1 MGLGAQ
7 VCKAVR
13 VTARVFCKDLPADA
27 EDGAAPDQL
36 GIRFVARTSRVF
48 NSAQIDGI
56 PDQTASLGTRH
67 NDDPDQAAEPVLATF
82 LAATGARIIP
92 RGTRACYSPASGTI
106 RLPGRAMMGT
116 TQTSDRRL
124 EPASAL
130 GEIARP
136 HEGCLRVGVRLH
148 FGSAAEV
155 THYLRALTSLLFGA
169 STKVT
174 ATLVTGALRED
185 LTAEEIAERLTRG
198 AVHKLRFALRL
209 GERAIAVKLALQ
221 GSEPGAVEIR
231 APFMSGLVTSCLWL
245 QSDADVLAPIPVLA
259 LPTTTEGLS
268 LDAAHALVGLAL
280 RCDGFKEAEFT
291 GEQPLSWHAHPVRST
306 LLDAVWSAATRKGAT
321 TPLWV
326 TGLPPAPSPRRPEP
340 GWWEQYDVLM
350 RNPREALNELQAH
363 LAARFDI
370 PFSWAIADKTTA
382 LESSFVVPP
391 GAGATASLVP
401 EADRVVIAVDL
412 EQPASLVAE
421 MLLHLC
427 AHLTLGHVRP
437 GDAWGHWDAPASLS
451 PTPRRH
457 WDREARA
464 HVDAHFARSVRH
476 VSTLEECSPRE
487 KAWLVLLDH
496 IGRMVGEQRTLH
508 STTEAYQAAAYQRQA
523 AQRLVAQL
531 EEYGGAMLCDG
542 VGLGKTYVAT
552 TIAVH
557 YANQWWDQL
566 ADTKRSATDDPFR
579 IAVLSPNSVVS
590 TWQREAIAPLAA
602 HGVPLATIR
611 VISHSKLS
619 RIVPSS
625 DILTR
630 GRTGAS
636 DMEHLLLSDLVVVD
650 EAHNFR
656 SVGARRTTVLR
667 DLLRLQPRKD
677 LRRKVLLL
685 TATPVNNSLEDLR
698 QQAALMFGKPLYFN
712 DNLTSDKYRT
722 RVFKDV
728 EERILKA
735 TRGKGAADVAALLIH
750 GDASAKFA
758 YAPDFRDDL
767 QFGVQVPRV
776 GDYLKEQEKRL
787 SAQQAS
793 VRAAIQSGQ
802 PPAEAPVRIAGEL
815 LDRIVVQRSRALCKQ
830 IEREQ
835 GSNARLLFRPD
846 AATPEK
852 LVYEDVYD
860 DTRDV
865 LARFLPLFETEG
877 EVTDKETPPLSLKIY
892 MWADVRDGVRDAG
905 EVSSVVGLQRVLV
918 LKRLES
924 SPVAF
929 LITLLRLLALHAH
942 RLRQLSELCREVG
955 DEQREQALAIE
966 LSDLVDALKPVDRD
980 RIDALL
986 TAGTRSKTRA
996 TNLLEQWSQA
1006 HVSAKAA
1013 ADTDDPLPPQLDL
1026 FGADGEQTKERKE
1039 QLDRLWGL
1047 REHLTRDLG
1056 TLLRVAPGL
1065 ADIIFGRF
1073 AQSDWPRRFINGGQE
1088 VDWPKSAAWATR
1100 IITDAKLQ
1108 RLVARLLRARRDGQ
1122 KCIVFSQFTDTL
1134 AYLDSVLRA
1143 APVLER
1149 NEWKTV
1155 LRDLSSGVGQI
1166 VSKEEVLDLIR
1177 HIAVVSGET
1186 EDRDAVIHAFAPFY
1200 RLGPSRP
1207 RLAGVSALE
1216 QQQLDT
1222 LWINGWTQ
1230 ALKQPTD
1237 VLFATDVLAEGV
1249 NLQDAAL
1256 LINFDVHWN
1265 PVRMIQRAG
1274 RIDRR
1279 LNPIIEEATSFPDL
1293 EALAR
1298 ELGVPPPRYWWHDHA
1313 GAAPVTV
1320 NLLLPDELEKEL
1332 QLRERIA
1339 NKTLAIDFTLGLEQG
1354 TGAEADWMTEY
1365 RFQGIS
1371 ALNAWQGDRAI
1382 EQIAGYQQRLRRLMS
1397 ERGIDAEW
1405 LAAWNGWLRE
1415 VGGRQDDPILAWAQL
1430 GRKGSET
1437 TVYTR
1442 QLQPRLVDDVPHWL
1456 WTTSKP
1462 ADSLL
1467 NFWLALDSKT
1477 FPAATRTGLAFSED
1491 ASRPIAAEDLLAVS
1505 RRLID
1510 EDTALEELGDVRRP
1524 LLQGASAISAGFFEA
1539 ELDRRAIAI
1548 SGFRLLQLRCID
1560 EAAPVLSSKTAC

>member
-1 MGLGAQ
+1 M
-7 VCKAVR
+7 
-13 VTARVFCKDLPADA
+13 
-27 EDGAAPDQL
+27 
-36 GIRFVARTSRVF
+36 
-48 NSAQIDGI
+48 
-56 PDQTASLGTRH
+56 
-67 NDDPDQAAEPVLATF
+67 
-82 LAATGARIIP
+82 
-92 RGTRACYSPASGTI
+92 
-106 RLPGRAMMGT
+106 RLR
-116 TQTSDRRL
+116 
-124 EPASAL
+124 
-130 GEIARP
+130 
-136 HEGCLRVGVRLH
+136 
-148 FGSAAEV
+148 FGSAAEASR
-155 THYLRALTSLLFGA
+155 YLRALTSLLFGA
-169 STKVT
+169 SNKVT
-174 ATLVTGALRED
+174 ATLTTGATRED
-185 LTAEEIAERLTRG
+185 LTAEEIADRLTR
-198 AVHKLRFALRL
+198 AAINKLRFALRL
-209 GERAIAVKLALQ
+209 GEHAIAVEFALLA
-221 GSEPGAVEIR
+221 SEPGAVAIR
-231 APFMSGLVTSCLWL
+231 APFTSGHATSRMWL
-245 QSDADVLAPIPVLA
+245 QSDADVVAPITALA
-259 LPTTTEGLS
+259 LPTTAEGFA
-268 LDAAHALVGLAL
+268 LDAAHAFVGLAL
-280 RCDGFKEAEFT
+280 RCSGFEEAELP
-291 GEQPLSWHAHPVRST
+291 GEHPLSWNTTKRSDDAQPVCST
-306 LLDAVWSAATRKGAT
+306 LRDAVWSAAAPVEGMAAM
-321 TPLWV
+321 WV
-326 TGLPPAPSPRRPEP
+326 TGLLPPPKPRTPEP
-340 GWWEQYDVLM
+340 GWWEQYDVLT
-350 RNPREALNELQAH
+350 RRPREAMSELHAH
-363 LAARFDI
+363 LAAHFDI
-370 PFSWAIADKTTA
+370 PFAWAIVDKSA
-382 LESSFVVPP
+382 APEGIFVVQPE
-391 GAGATASLVP
+391 ASVIARLVS
-401 EADRVVIAVDL
+401 EADRVVAAVDL

-427 AHLTLGHVRP
+427 AHLALGHVRP
-437 GDAWGHWDAPASLS
+437 GDTWGHWDTPASLS
-451 PTPRRH
+451 PTPHRQ
-457 WDREARA
+457 WDREVRA
-464 HVDAHFARSVRH
+464 FVDAHFARPVRR
-476 VSTLEECSPRE
+476 VSSLEECSPRE

-496 IGRMVGEQRTLH
+496 IGRMVGRQRTLH
-508 STTEAYQAAAYQRQA
+508 AATEHYQAAAYQRQA

-552 TIAVH
+552 TVAVH
-557 YANQWWDQL
+557 YANQWRDQL

-579 IAVLSPNSVVS
+579 ITVLSPNSVVS

-630 GRTGAS
+630 GSAGMS

-667 DLLRLQPRKD
+667 DILRLQPRKD

-698 QQAALMFGKPLYFN
+698 QQAALMFGKPLFFN
-712 DNLTSDKYRT
+712 DNLTPDKYRA

-728 EERILKA
+728 EERVAKVIK
-735 TRGKGAADVAALLIH
+735 GKSAADVAALLIH
-750 GDASAKFA
+750 GDASARFA
-758 YAPDFRDDL
+758 YAPDFRDDV

-787 SAQQAS
+787 TAQQAA

-802 PPAEAPVRIAGEL
+802 PPAEAPARIAGEL

-835 GSNARLLFRPD
+835 GSDARLLFRPD
-846 AATPEK
+846 AVTPEK

-865 LARFLPLFETEG
+865 LARFLPLFETDG
-877 EVTDKETPPLSLKIY
+877 EATDKDTPPLSLKIY
-892 MWADVRDGVRDAG
+892 MWADVRDGIRDAG

-924 SPVAF
+924 SPVAL

-942 RLRQLSELCREVG
+942 RLKQLVELCRAVG
-955 DEQREQALAIE
+955 DKQREKALAAE
-966 LSDLVDALKPVDRD
+966 LADLLDQVRPVERE

-986 TAGTRSKTRA
+986 AGGTKAKVRA
-996 TNLLEQWSQA
+996 TGLLERWSKA
-1006 HVSAKAA
+1006 HMSAKAA
-1013 ADTDDPLPPQLDL
+1013 ADTDDPLPPQRDL
-1026 FGADGEQTKERKE
+1026 FGEDEKTTERKE
-1039 QLDRLWGL
+1039 QLDCLWNL
-1047 REHLTRDLG
+1047 REHLTRDLA
-1056 TLLRVAPGL
+1056 TLLRTAPGL
-1065 ADIIFGRF
+1065 ADIVFGRF
-1073 AQSDWPRRFINGGQE
+1073 AQSDWPQRFINGGQE
-1088 VDWPKSAAWATR
+1088 VDWPKSAAWAMR
-1100 IITDAKLQ
+1100 IVTDGKLR
-1108 RLVARLLRARRDGQ
+1108 RLVARLLRARADGQ
-1122 KCIVFSQFTDTL
+1122 KVIVFSQFTDTL
-1134 AYLDSVLRA
+1134 AYVDSVLRA
-1143 APVLER
+1143 AHALSRQEWALVTGLLGADVGRPVRHEDVLALVER
-1149 NEWKTV
+1149 
-1155 LRDLSSGVGQI
+1155 S
-1166 VSKEEVLDLIR
+1166 
-1177 HIAVVSGET
+1177 AVVSGET

-1207 RLAGVSALE
+1207 RLPGASASE
-1216 QQQLDT
+1216 QRQIDA

-1230 ALKQPTD
+1230 ALRQPTD

-1279 LNPIIEEATSFPDL
+1279 LNPAIEESTSFPDL

-1298 ELGVPPPRYWWHDHA
+1298 DLGVSPPRYWWHAHP
-1313 GAAPVTV
+1313 GAAPITV
-1320 NLLLPDELEKEL
+1320 NLLLPDELEAEL

-1354 TGAEADWMTEY
+1354 TGAEADWMAEY
-1365 RFQGIS
+1365 RYQGIS

-1415 VGGRQDDPILAWAQL
+1415 VGGRQDDHILAWAQL
-1430 GRKGSET
+1430 GRKGGET

-1442 QLQPRLVDDVPHWL
+1442 QLQPRLVDGVPHWL
-1456 WTTSKP
+1456 WTTAKP

-1505 RRLID
+1505 RRLVD
-1510 EDTALEELGDVRRP
+1510 EDTALEELRDMRRP

-1539 ELDRRAIAI
+1539 EPDRRAIAVG
-1548 SGFRLLQLRCID
+1548 GFRILQLRRID
-1560 EAAPVLSSKTAC
+1560 EAAPITSSEAAC

>member
-1 MGLGAQ
+1 M
-7 VCKAVR
+7 
-13 VTARVFCKDLPADA
+13 T
-27 EDGAAPDQL
+27 GAAL
-36 GIRFVARTSRVF
+36 
-48 NSAQIDGI
+48 
-56 PDQTASLGTRH
+56 
-67 NDDPDQAAEPVLATF
+67 
-82 LAATGARIIP
+82 
-92 RGTRACYSPASGTI
+92 
-106 RLPGRAMMGT
+106 T
-116 TQTSDRRL
+116 TNERRL
-124 EPASAL
+124 EPTSAL
-130 GEIARP
+130 REIARA
-136 HEGCLRVGVRLH
+136 ERFDVRLR
-148 FGSAAEV
+148 FGSAAEASR
-155 THYLRALTSLLFGA
+155 YLRALTSLLVGA

-174 ATLVTGALRED
+174 ATLTTGAPRED
-185 LTAEEIAERLTRG
+185 LTAEEIADRLERAG
-198 AVHKLRFALRL
+198 INKLRFALRL
-209 GERAIAVKLALQ
+209 SEHAIALELALF
-221 GSEPGAVEIR
+221 GSEPGAVAIR
-231 APFMSGLVTSCLWL
+231 APFTSGPVTARLWL
-245 QSDADVLAPIPVLA
+245 QSDVDVVAPIAALA
-259 LPTTTEGLS
+259 LPSTADGLAV
-268 LDAAHALVGLAL
+268 DAAHAFVGLAL
-280 RCDGFKEAEFT
+280 RCGGFEEAELA
-291 GEQPLSWHAHPVRST
+291 GELPLSWNTKKPNDAAQPVRST
-306 LLDAVWSAATRKGAT
+306 LRDAVWTTATSEGAVA
-321 TPLWV
+321 LWV
-326 TGLPPAPSPRRPEP
+326 TGLAPASKPRAPEA
-340 GWWEQYDVLM
+340 GWWEQYDLLT
-350 RNPREALNELQAH
+350 RSPREALDELHAH
-363 LAARFDI
+363 LAAHFDI
-370 PFSWAIADKTTA
+370 PFAWAVVHKTAAPEGT
-382 LESSFVVPP
+382 FVVPP
-391 GAGATASLVP
+391 EASAIARLVP
-401 EADRVVIAVDL
+401 EAERVVVAVDL

-437 GDAWGHWDAPASLS
+437 GDAWGHWDTQASLS
-451 PTPRRH
+451 PTPHRQ

-464 HVDAHFARSVRH
+464 FVDAHFARPVRR
-476 VSTLEECSPRE
+476 VSSLEECNPRE

-496 IGRMVGEQRTLH
+496 IGRMVGQQRTLH
-508 STTEAYQAAAYQRQA
+508 PKTETYQAAAYQRQA

-557 YANQWWDQL
+557 YAHQWRDQL

-579 IAVLSPNSVVS
+579 ITVLSPNSVVS
-590 TWQREAIAPLAA
+590 TWQREAIAPLGA

-630 GRTGAS
+630 GRTGMS

-712 DNLTSDKYRT
+712 DNLTPDKYRT

-728 EERILKA
+728 EERVAKS
-735 TRGKGAADVAALLIH
+735 TKGKGAADVAALLIH

-758 YAPDFRDDL
+758 YAPDFRDDV

-787 SAQQAS
+787 TAQQAA

-802 PPAEAPVRIAGEL
+802 PPAEVPARIASEL

-877 EVTDKETPPLSLKIY
+877 EATDKSTPPLSLKIY
-892 MWADVRDGVRDAG
+892 MWADVRDGIRDAG

-942 RLRQLSELCREVG
+942 RLKQLGELCREVG
-955 DEQREQALAIE
+955 DKKREKALAAE
-966 LSDLVDALKPVDRD
+966 LADLVDAVKPVERE
-980 RIDALL
+980 RIDTLL
-986 TAGTRSKTRA
+986 TGGKAKARG
-996 TNLLEQWSQA
+996 NDPLERWSAA
-1006 HVSAKAA
+1006 HSARAA
-1013 ADTDDPLPPQLDL
+1013 ADSDDPPPPQFEL
-1026 FGADGEQTKERKE
+1026 FGRDDDKSSERKE
-1039 QLDRLWGL
+1039 QLDRLWNL
-1047 REHLTRDLG
+1047 REHLTRDLA

-1073 AQSDWPRRFINGGQE
+1073 AQSDWPQRFINGGQE
-1088 VDWPKSAAWATR
+1088 VDWPKSAAWAMR
-1100 IITDAKLQ
+1100 IVTDGKLR
-1108 RLVARLLRARRDGQ
+1108 RLAARLLRARAEGQ
-1122 KCIVFSQFTDTL
+1122 KVIVFSQFTDTL
-1134 AYLDSVLRA
+1134 AYVDSVLRA
-1143 APVLER
+1143 AHALSRQEWALVTGLLGADVGRPVRHEDVLFLVER
-1149 NEWKTV
+1149 
-1155 LRDLSSGVGQI
+1155 S
-1166 VSKEEVLDLIR
+1166 
-1177 HIAVVSGET
+1177 AVVSGET

-1207 RLAGVSALE
+1207 RLAGASAFE
-1216 QQQLDT
+1216 QQQLDA
-1222 LWINGWTQ
+1222 LWTNGWTQ

-1279 LNPIIEEATSFPDL
+1279 LNPAIEEARSFPDL
-1293 EALAR
+1293 DALAR
-1298 ELGVPPPRYWWHDHA
+1298 DLGVQPPSYWWHTHA
-1313 GAAPVTV
+1313 GAAPITV
-1320 NLLLPDELEKEL
+1320 NLLLPDELEAEL

-1354 TGAEADWMTEY
+1354 TGAEADWMAEY
-1365 RFQGIS
+1365 RYQGIS

-1382 EQIAGYQQRLRRLMS
+1382 EQIAGYQQRLRRLMN

-1415 VGGRQDDPILAWAQL
+1415 VGGRQDDRILAWAQL
-1430 GRKGSET
+1430 GRKGGET

-1442 QLQPRLVDDVPHWL
+1442 QLQPRLVDGVPHWL
-1456 WTTSKP
+1456 WTTAKP

-1477 FPAATRTGLAFSED
+1477 FPAATRTGLPFSED
-1491 ASRPIAAEDLLAVS
+1491 ASRPIAAEDLLAAS
-1505 RRLID
+1505 RRLVD
-1510 EDTALEELGDVRRP
+1510 EDTALEELGDMRRP
-1524 LLQGASAISAGFFEA
+1524 LLQGASAISAGFLGA
-1539 ELDRRAIAI
+1539 EPDRRAIAV
-1548 SGFRLLQLRCID
+1548 SGFRLLQLRVLD
-1560 EAAPVLSSKTAC
+1560 EAAPVRPSEEA

>member
-1 MGLGAQ
+1 MAAAQ
-7 VCKAVR
+7 PRVDRLVESASALREVAHAERFDVR
-13 VTARVFCKDLPADA
+13 V
-27 EDGAAPDQL
+27 Q
-36 GIRFVARTSRVF
+36 
-48 NSAQIDGI
+48 
-56 PDQTASLGTRH
+56 
-67 NDDPDQAAEPVLATF
+67 F
-82 LAATGARIIP
+82 LAAADAAR
-92 RGTRACYSPASGTI
+92 
-106 RLPGRAMMGT
+106 
-116 TQTSDRRL
+116 
-124 EPASAL
+124 
-130 GEIARP
+130 
-136 HEGCLRVGVRLH
+136 
-148 FGSAAEV
+148 
-155 THYLRALTSLLFGA
+155 YLRALASLLCGA
-169 STKVT
+169 SSKVT
-174 ATLVTGALRED
+174 AELTTGVRRED
-185 LTAEEIAERLTRG
+185 LAAEEIFDRLARG
-198 AVHKLRFALRL
+198 NIDRLRFALRL
-209 GERAIAVKLALQ
+209 GEHAIALELALLSS
-221 GSEPGAVEIR
+221 GAGAVAIR
-231 APFMSGLVTSCLWL
+231 APFTCGPSTSHLWL
-245 QSDADVLAPIPVLA
+245 QSDADVVAPIAALA
-259 LPTTTEGLS
+259 LPTTAEGLA
-268 LDAAHALVGLAL
+268 LDAAHAFVGLAV
-280 RCDGFKEAEFT
+280 RCGGFDEAELV
-291 GEQPLSWHAHPVRST
+291 GELPLTWNTTKQSDHAQPVHSELG
-306 LLDAVWSAATRKGAT
+306 DAVWSTADSQGAAA
-321 TPLWV
+321 LWV
-326 TGLPPAPSPRRPEP
+326 TGLPPSPKPRTPEP
-340 GWWEQYDVLM
+340 VWWEQYDVLT
-350 RNPREALNELQAH
+350 RSPGEALTELHTH
-363 LAARFDI
+363 LAAHLDI
-370 PFSWAIADKTTA
+370 PFAWAIVDKAAAPEGT
-382 LESSFVVPP
+382 FVVQPE
-391 GAGATASLVP
+391 AGTIARLVP
-401 EADRVVIAVDL
+401 EADRVLVSVDL
-412 EQPASLVAE
+412 EQPISLIGE
-421 MLLHLC
+421 MLIHLC

-437 GDAWGHWDAPASLS
+437 GDAWGHWDTQASLS
-451 PTPRRH
+451 PTPHRQ

-464 HVDAHFARSVRH
+464 FVDAHFARPVRR
-476 VSTLEECSPRE
+476 VSSLEECNPRE

-496 IGRMVGEQRTLH
+496 IGRMVGQQRTLH
-508 STTEAYQAAAYQRQA
+508 PKTETYQAAAYQRQA

-552 TIAVH
+552 TVAVH
-557 YANQWWDQL
+557 YANQWRDQL
-566 ADTKRSATDDPFR
+566 ADTKRSATHDPFR
-579 IAVLSPNSVVS
+579 ITVLSPNSVVS

-625 DILTR
+625 DVLTR
-630 GRTGAS
+630 GRTGMS
-636 DMEHLLLSDLVVVD
+636 DMEHLLLSDLVIVD

-712 DNLTSDKYRT
+712 DNLTPDKYRT

-728 EERILKA
+728 EERVAKA
-735 TRGKGAADVAALLIH
+735 IKGKGAADVAALLIH

-758 YAPDFRDDL
+758 YAPDFRDDV

-776 GDYLKEQEKRL
+776 GDYLREQEKRL
-787 SAQQAS
+787 TAQQAA

-802 PPAEAPVRIAGEL
+802 PPAEVPARIAGEL

-877 EVTDKETPPLSLKIY
+877 EATDTETPPLSLKIY
-892 MWADVRDGVRDAG
+892 MWADVRDGIRDAG
-905 EVSSVVGLQRVLV
+905 ELSSVVGLQRVLV

-942 RLRQLSELCREVG
+942 RLKQLGELCREV
-955 DEQREQALAIE
+955 DDKKREKALAAE
-966 LSDLVDALKPVDRD
+966 LADLVDAVKPVDRD

-986 TAGTRSKTRA
+986 TAGTKSKTRA
-996 TNLLEQWSQA
+996 TDLLERWSKA
-1006 HVSAKAA
+1006 HMSAKAA

-1026 FGADGEQTKERKE
+1026 FGEDERTTERKE

-1073 AQSDWPRRFINGGQE
+1073 AQSDWPQRFINGGQE
-1088 VDWPKSAAWATR
+1088 VDWPKSAAWAMR
-1100 IITDAKLQ
+1100 IVTDAKLQ

-1122 KCIVFSQFTDTL
+1122 KAIVFSQFTDTL

-1155 LRDLSSGVGQI
+1155 LRDLSTGAGHI
-1166 VSKEEVLDLIR
+1166 VSKEEVLDLIGR
-1177 HIAVVSGET
+1177 IAVVSGDT
-1186 EDRDAVIHAFAPFY
+1186 EERDAVIHAFAPFY

-1207 RLAGVSALE
+1207 RLAGASPLE
-1216 QQQLDT
+1216 QQQLDA

-1279 LNPIIEEATSFPDL
+1279 LNPAIEEATSFPDL

-1298 ELGVPPPRYWWHDHA
+1298 DLGVQPPRYWWHAHV
-1313 GAAPVTV
+1313 GAAPITV

-1354 TGAEADWMTEY
+1354 TGAEADWMAEY
-1365 RFQGIS
+1365 RYQGIS
-1371 ALNAWQGDRAI
+1371 ALNAWQSDRAI
-1382 EQIAGYQQRLRRLMS
+1382 EQIAGYQQRLRRMMADC
-1397 ERGIDAEW
+1397 GIEAEW
-1405 LAAWNGWLRE
+1405 LGAWNGWLRE
-1415 VGGRQDDPILAWAQL
+1415 AGSHAGSRIIAWAHL
-1430 GRKGSET
+1430 GRKGGEAKE
-1437 TVYTR
+1437 YTR
-1442 QLQPRLVDDVPHWL
+1442 QLQPRVVDGVPHWL
-1456 WTTSKP
+1456 WTAEKPVEWSK
-1462 ADSLL
+1462 
-1467 NFWLALDSKT
+1467 NFWLVLDSST
-1477 FPAATRTGLAFSED
+1477 HPAATRKDLGFAED
-1491 ASRPIAAEDLLAVS
+1491 ASRPVAAEDLLVAS
-1505 RRLID
+1505 RRIVD
-1510 EDTALEELGDVRRP
+1510 GDITLEELGREVGRP
-1524 LLQGASAISAGFFEA
+1524 FQQGATAIAAGVFSE
-1539 ELDRRAIAI
+1539 EDRRAIQI
-1548 SGFRLLQLRCID
+1548 RGFRILQLCHVD
-1560 EAAPVLSSKTAC
+1560 AAPATVRPSEEAC

>member
-1 MGLGAQ
+1 MM
-7 VCKAVR
+7 
-13 VTARVFCKDLPADA
+13 P
-27 EDGAAPDQL
+27 
-36 GIRFVARTSRVF
+36 
-48 NSAQIDGI
+48 SAQ
-56 PDQTASLGTRH
+56 TR
-67 NDDPDQAAEPVLATF
+67 D
-82 LAATGARIIP
+82 
-92 RGTRACYSPASGTI
+92 
-106 RLPGRAMMGT
+106 
-116 TQTSDRRL
+116 DRRV
-124 EPASAL
+124 EPASAPR
-130 GEIARP
+130 EIARA
-136 HEGCLRVGVRLH
+136 ERFDVRLR
-148 FGSAAEV
+148 FGVAAEASR
-155 THYLRALTSLLFGA
+155 YLRAITSLLFGG

-174 ATLVTGALRED
+174 ATLTTGAPRED
-185 LTAEEIAERLTRG
+185 LTAEEIADRLSRG
-198 AVHKLRFALRL
+198 AIDKLRFALRL
-209 GERAIAVKLALQ
+209 GERPLHIELALPA
-221 GSEPGAVEIR
+221 SEPGAVALR
-231 APFMSGLVTSCLWL
+231 APFTNGPVTSRLWL
-245 QSDADVLAPIPVLA
+245 QSDADVVAPVPALA
-259 LPTTTEGLS
+259 LPTTTEGLAI
-268 LDAAHALVGLAL
+268 DAVHALVGLAV
-280 RCDGFKEAEFT
+280 RCGGFHDAELA
-291 GEQPLSWHAHPVRST
+291 GEHPLTWNTTKPHDDAQPVRSA
-306 LLDAVWSAATRKGAT
+306 LRDAVWSTAPQAEGAVA
-321 TPLWV
+321 LWV
-326 TGLPPAPSPRRPEP
+326 TGLPPPPKLRTPEA
-340 GWWEQYDVLM
+340 GWWEQYDVLT
-350 RNPREALNELQAH
+350 RSPRQVLTELHAH
-363 LAARFDI
+363 LATQFEIPCAWTILDI
-370 PFSWAIADKTTA
+370 TA
-382 LESSFVVPP
+382 APEGSFVVQPE
-391 GAGATASLVP
+391 ASAIARLVP
-401 EADRVVIAVDL
+401 EANRVVVAVDL

-437 GDAWGHWDAPASLS
+437 GDAWGHWDTQASLS
-451 PTPRRH
+451 PTPHRQ

-464 HVDAHFARSVRH
+464 YVDAHFARPVRR
-476 VSTLEECSPRE
+476 VSSLEECNPRE

-496 IGRMVGEQRTLH
+496 IGRMVGQTRMLH
-508 STTEAYQAAAYQRQA
+508 AATERYQAAAYQRQA

-552 TIAVH
+552 TVAVH
-557 YANQWWDQL
+557 YANQWRDQL
-566 ADTKRSATDDPFR
+566 ADARRSATDDPFR
-579 IAVLSPNSVVS
+579 VTVLSPNSVVS

-611 VISHSKLS
+611 VLSHSKLS

-630 GRTGAS
+630 GRSGMS

-667 DLLRLQPRKD
+667 DLLRLQPRKEP
-677 LRRKVLLL
+677 RRKVLLL

-698 QQAALMFGKPLYFN
+698 QQAALMFGKPLFFN
-712 DNLTSDKYRT
+712 DNLTPDKYRA

-728 EERILKA
+728 EERVAKA
-735 TRGKGAADVAALLIH
+735 AKGKGAADVAALLIH

-758 YAPDFRDDL
+758 YAPDFRDDV

-787 SAQQAS
+787 MAQQAA
-793 VRAAIQSGQ
+793 VRAAIQSGH
-802 PPAEAPVRIAGEL
+802 PPTEAPARIAGEL

-865 LARFLPLFETEG
+865 LARFLPLFETEDEAAPK
-877 EVTDKETPPLSLKIY
+877 EVPPLSLKVY
-892 MWADVRDGVRDAG
+892 MWADVRDGISDAG

-942 RLRQLSELCREVG
+942 RLKQLAALCREVG
-955 DEQREQALAIE
+955 DKKRESALAAE
-966 LSDLVDALKPVDRD
+966 LASLIAQVSPVDRE

-986 TAGTRSKTRA
+986 TGGTAKARDGD
-996 TNLLEQWSQA
+996 LLERWSNA
-1006 HVSAKAA
+1006 HMSAKAA

-1026 FGADGEQTKERKE
+1026 FGEDEKTTERRE
-1039 QLDRLWGL
+1039 QLDRLWSL
-1047 REHLTRDLG
+1047 RENLARDLA
-1056 TLLRVAPGL
+1056 TLLSTAPSL
-1065 ADIIFGRF
+1065 ADIVFGRF
-1073 AQSDWPRRFINGGQE
+1073 AQSDWPHRFINGGQQ
-1088 VDWPKSAAWATR
+1088 VDWPTSAAWAMR
-1100 IITDAKLQ
+1100 IVTDAKLQ
-1108 RLVARLLRARRDGQ
+1108 RLVSRLLRARKDGQ
-1122 KCIVFSQFTDTL
+1122 KVIVFSQFTDTL

-1155 LRDLSSGVGQI
+1155 LRELSAGAGHI
-1166 VSKEEVLDLIR
+1166 VSKDEVLDLIGR
-1177 HIAVVSGET
+1177 IAVVSGET
-1186 EDRDAVIHAFAPFY
+1186 EERDAVIHAFAPFY

-1207 RLAGVSALE
+1207 RLPGASTIE
-1216 QQQLDT
+1216 QQQLDA
-1222 LWINGWTQ
+1222 LWSNGWTQ
-1230 ALKQPTD
+1230 ALKQPID

-1279 LNPIIEEATSFPDL
+1279 LNPAIEEATSFPDL

-1298 ELGVPPPRYWWHDHA
+1298 DLGVEPPRYWWHAHT

-1320 NLLLPDELEKEL
+1320 NLLLPDELEAEL

-1354 TGAEADWMTEY
+1354 TGAEADWMAEY
-1365 RFQGIS
+1365 RYQGIS

-1382 EQIAGYQQRLRRLMS
+1382 EQIAGYQQRLRRLLS
-1397 ERGIDAEW
+1397 ERGIEAEW

-1415 VGGRQDDPILAWAQL
+1415 VGGRPDDCIIAWANL
-1430 GRKGSET
+1430 GRKGGDAKE
-1437 TVYTR
+1437 YTR
-1442 QLQPRLVDDVPHWL
+1442 QLQPRLVGDVPHWL
-1456 WTTSKP
+1456 WTAEKPVEWSK
-1462 ADSLL
+1462 
-1467 NFWLALDSKT
+1467 NFWLVLDSNT
-1477 FPAATRTGLAFSED
+1477 HPAATRKGLGFSED
-1491 ASRPIAAEDLLAVS
+1491 ASRPVAAEDLLTAS
-1505 RRLID
+1505 RRVVDGEIV
-1510 EDTALEELGDVRRP
+1510 LEELGREVGRP
-1524 LLQGASAISAGFFEA
+1524 FQQGASAVAAGVFSE
-1539 ELDRRAIAI
+1539 EDRRAIQI
-1548 SGFRLLQLRCID
+1548 RGFRILQVRHVD
-1560 EAAPVLSSKTAC
+1560 AAPATVRPSEESC